1 MQNEIPALFRRACGG
16 MDAIA
21 PLGPQGSDTRE
32 ERVFIPMMKALGS
45 ILGEVMY
52 WCYAL
57 VQNYGLAII
66 LFTLLTKIVLLPF
79 SIWLHKNGIKIVK
92 LQAKINTV
100 KAEYYG
106 DAGVIAEKQSELY
119 KQEKYNPLVNLI
131 PIMIQLI
138 LLMGLIEVIYHPLTY
153 ILHLDSDC
161 IQQLVAS
168 AMSLRDITE
177 AGASIQLSV
186 VDLVKTG
193 ELQGAL
199 AMLPENMDTALR
211 QIEGLRMDFLGINMC
226 GIPSELGGL
235 YVLSPLLA
243 ALSSWLLCM
252 FQNAQN
258 VLQSEQGLWNKYGTM
273 LLSVGISL
281 YLGWFV
287 PIGVALY
294 WVVSN
299 LCAILQT
306 MALNQIINPKKYVDY
321 EELEQSR
328 QRLRAIES
336 LQPDAHT
343 PEAKENARREKADY
357 IKFFSI
363 ENKHLV
369 FFSEK
374 SGYYKYYQDMM
385 AYVLT
390 HSNVV
395 IHYVTNDPNDQIFA
409 IAKETPQIH
418 PYYISMKKAI
428 TLFMKMDADMVVMT
442 TPDLDN
448 YYLKRSYV
456 RKDIEYVYVPHGMA
470 SQILTI
476 HKGGCDH
483 FDTAFCAGQH
493 HIDEMR
499 EMEEMYGTRKKNL
512 VPVGYG
518 LLDDL
523 IAAYAQQEHGAHER
537 PIVLIAPSWQKDN
550 ILDTCIDGLI
560 RSLLAE
566 GFRVVV
572 RPHPEYVKRFRAQA
586 NALRERWAH
595 VDAERLSMEMD
606 FTSNVTIFTA
616 DTVVTDWSGIAYE
629 FSFAT
634 LKKTLYIDTPM
645 KVSNPD
651 FYRCKTP
658 PFDLNIR
665 DRIGVRLKPEE
676 VEKAGATVRAML
688 AGQRENEETLRAIRD
703 ESVFHI
709 GHSGEYAG
717 KYLLQRLLE
726 GAKKQ

>member
-1 MQNEIPALFRRACGG
+1 
-16 MDAIA
+16 
-21 PLGPQGSDTRE
+21 
-32 ERVFIPMMKALGS
+32 MMKALGDV
-45 ILGEVMY
+45 LGQVMH

-57 VQNYGLAII
+57 VQNYGLAIV
-66 LFTLLTKIVLLPF
+66 LFTLLTKVVLLPL
-79 SIWLHKNGIKIVK
+79 SIWLHRNGIKIVK
-92 LQAKINTV
+92 LQSKINLV

-106 DAGVIAEKQSELY
+106 DAGMIAEKQSELY

-131 PIMIQLI
+131 PIMLQLI

-153 ILHLDSDC
+153 ILRVDDDC
-161 IQQLVAS
+161 IQQLVAA
-168 AMSLRDITE
+168 AMSLQGMTE

-186 VDLVKTG
+186 VDLAKSG
-193 ELQGAL
+193 QLQGTLTTLSPAVSSAL
-199 AMLPENMDTALR
+199 EQM
-211 QIEGLRMDFLGINMC
+211 QGLQMDFLGVNMC
-226 GIPSELGGL
+226 AVPSELGGL
-235 YVLSPLLA
+235 YVLAPVLA
-243 ALSSWLLCM
+243 GFSSWLLCV
-252 FQNAQN
+252 FQNSQN

-294 WVVSN
+294 WIASN

-306 MALNQIINPKKYVDY
+306 MALNQVINPKKYVDY
-321 EELEQSR
+321 AELEQSR

-336 LQPDAHT
+336 LQPDVRA

-357 IKFFSI
+357 RKFFSI

-374 SGYYKYYQDMM
+374 SGYYKYYRGMI
-385 AYVLT
+385 AYILS
-390 HSNVV
+390 HSNVI
-395 IHYVTNDPNDQIFA
+395 IHYVTNDPNDQVFA
-409 IAKETPQIH
+409 LAKENPQIR

-512 VPVGYG
+512 IPVGYG

-523 IAAYAQQEHGAHER
+523 IAAYAQQDHTPHAQ
-537 PIVLIAPSWQKDN
+537 PVVLVAPSWQPDN
-550 ILDTCIDGLI
+550 ILDTCIDELI
-560 RSLLAE
+560 ESLLKE
-566 GFRVVV
+566 NMRVVV

-586 NALRERWAH
+586 NALKERWAH
-595 VDAERLSMEMD
+595 VDPGQLSMEMD

-651 FYRCKTP
+651 FTRSKTP

-665 DRIGVRLKPEE
+665 SEIGVVLKPDE
-676 VEKAGATVRAML
+676 VQKAGAAVRGML
-688 AGQRENEETLRAIRD
+688 AAQKENEDALRTIRD

-717 KYLLQRLLE
+717 KYLLQRLVE
-726 GAKKQ
+726 RAKK

>member
-1 MQNEIPALFRRACGG
+1 
-16 MDAIA
+16 
-21 PLGPQGSDTRE
+21 
-32 ERVFIPMMKALGS
+32 MMKALGS

-66 LFTLLTKIVLLPF
+66 LFTLLTKVVLLPF

-106 DAGVIAEKQSELY
+106 DAGMIAEKQSELY

-168 AMSLRDITE
+168 AMSLQGITE

-235 YVLSPLLA
+235 YVLSP
-243 ALSSWLLCM
+243 
-252 FQNAQN
+252 
-258 VLQSEQGLWNKYGTM
+258 
-273 LLSVGISL
+273 
-281 YLGWFV
+281 
-287 PIGVALY
+287 
-294 WVVSN
+294 
-299 LCAILQT
+299 
-306 MALNQIINPKKYVDY
+306 
-321 EELEQSR
+321 
-328 QRLRAIES
+328 
-336 LQPDAHT
+336 
-343 PEAKENARREKADY
+343 
-357 IKFFSI
+357 
-363 ENKHLV
+363 
-369 FFSEK
+369 
-374 SGYYKYYQDMM
+374 
-385 AYVLT
+385 
-390 HSNVV
+390 
-395 IHYVTNDPNDQIFA
+395 
-409 IAKETPQIH
+409 
-418 PYYISMKKAI
+418 
-428 TLFMKMDADMVVMT
+428 
-442 TPDLDN
+442 
-448 YYLKRSYV
+448 
-456 RKDIEYVYVPHGMA
+456 
-470 SQILTI
+470 
-476 HKGGCDH
+476 
-483 FDTAFCAGQH
+483 
-493 HIDEMR
+493 
-499 EMEEMYGTRKKNL
+499 
-512 VPVGYG
+512 
-518 LLDDL
+518 
-523 IAAYAQQEHGAHER
+523 
-537 PIVLIAPSWQKDN
+537 
-550 ILDTCIDGLI
+550 
-560 RSLLAE
+560 LLAE

-688 AGQRENEETLRAIRD
+688 AGQRENEENLRAIRD

-726 GAKKQ
+726 RAKKQ